1 MKKKAASSGGSKG
14 RRTQQVEDR
23 KERRFEP
30 IRSKV
35 ATLTL
40 IGTGLG
46 GLALGIGI
54 YAQWL
59 AVHRLPYAPWI
70 VAGGAAVLAAVILW
84 GQLAGA
90 AVRVG
95 DAGLAVERGDSAPLR
110 VAWCEIDSIAF
121 QDGQAVVE
129 TKDAKITLRLDEHP
143 AAVAWLVKEAR
154 ARIPSKVKIAE
165 AQMASLPKASES
177 DGVVV
182 AVEATQVTGRRCRAS
197 GKIITFERD
206 ARLCARCGEI
216 YHVEALPERCLTC
229 DAPMGD
235 EGD

>member
-1 MKKKAASSGGSKG
+1 MKKKAASPGGSKG
-14 RRTQQVEDR
+14 RRAQQVAER

-30 IRSKV
+30 VRSQI
-35 ATLTL
+35 ALLT
-40 IGTGLG
+40 IAGTAIG

-59 AVHRLPYAPWI
+59 ALHRLAYAPWI

-95 DAGLAVERGDSAPLR
+95 DAGLAIERGDAAPIR
-110 VAWCEIDSIAF
+110 VAWYEISGLSVRDAR
-121 QDGQAVVE
+121 AVIE
-129 TKDAKITLRLDEHP
+129 SKESTITLRLDEHP
-143 AAVAWLVKEAR
+143 SAIAWLVREAE
-154 ARIPSKVKIAE
+154 ARIPAKVKIE
-165 AQMASLPKASES
+165 ESQKASLPKTSDT

-182 AVEATQVTGRRCRAS
+182 SVEATQVTGRRCRAS
-197 GKIITFERD
+197 DKVITFERD

-216 YHVEALPERCLTC
+216 YHVDALPERCLTC
-229 DAPMGD
+229 DAPMGGV
-235 EGD
+235 EG